1 MGFKKKLFNYIE
13 TITTWNIEP
22 NDMKLTL
29 PLHIKLRY
37 ELWFATIAH
46 QKVVFI

>member
-1 MGFKKKLFNYIE
+1 MGFKKKLFNY
-13 TITTWNIEP
+13 IEP

-37 ELWFATIAH
+37 ELWFATIIH
-46 QKVVFI
+46 QKTDYVGLNQH